1 MRHTLHGPDRNR
13 LEKGFS
19 ALSSLLVTVAFFLI
33 GLWSGQ
39 AVFFFMALSVVVI
52 GVAEVLSHQRT
63 ANTMMWVGRGGM
75 LLAIFYI
82 LVFLLPSE

>member
-1 MRHTLHGPDRNR
+1 VRRTLHGPDRNR
-13 LEKGFS
+13 PKKELAAF
-19 ALSSLLVTVAFFLI
+19 SSLLVTVAFFLI

-52 GVAEVLSHQRT
+52 GIAEVLSHQRA
-63 ANTMMWVGRGGM
+63 ANTMIWVGRGGM

-82 LVFLLPSE
+82 LVFLLPDG